1 MRTPPPPPILGE
13 PDRKEPMT
21 VGAWRAMPL
30 LPRNRL
36 RGDLLLL
43 LLLAVAAPAAPPTG
57 PRVTLPDAATYAYWV
72 RSAAGTVSTMPVT
85 TTGQKQITLPNT
97 AGIGDTLCVL
107 DKHTGNVATLTLA
120 ASGPQTLKVGDFKP
134 LAPASA
140 ASPAPPALGAGG
152 IAAPSPAPEEG
163 SGLAHL
169 LTAFFGLLVAAG
181 VVWVILRLIQSRGQP
196 LIVAARRMGVEV
208 PDPAAPDAEPDATP
222 AYVPPAPRPVEK
234 IPDEAGV
241 TPPPP
246 GLGAG
251 GRPPG
256 TAVGTLDAPQIVG
269 IQGLAAG
276 SSFAVP
282 PGEVTIGR
290 DGDNGI
296 VLAETTV
303 SRRHARLVR
312 DDAGTIT
319 LTDEGSAN
327 GVYVNGRRVSQVVL
341 APGDQIQ
348 IGDSYFRLEA

>member
-1 MRTPPPPPILGE
+1 
-13 PDRKEPMT
+13 
-21 VGAWRAMPL
+21 V
-30 LPRNRL
+30 
-36 RGDLLLL
+36 
-43 LLLAVAAPAAPPTG
+43 
-57 PRVTLPDAATYAYWV
+57 Y
-72 RSAAGTVSTMPVT
+72 
-85 TTGQKQITLPNT
+85 
-97 AGIGDTLCVL
+97 VL
-107 DKHTGNVATLTLA
+107 DKHTGDIATLTLA

-134 LAPASA
+134 LTPTSA
-140 ASPAPPALGAGG
+140 ASPAPPGSGAGG
-152 IAAPSPAPEEG
+152 TAAPSPAPEGG
-163 SGLAHL
+163 SGLARL
-169 LTAFFGLLVAAG
+169 LTGFFGLLVAAG
-181 VVWVILRLIQSRGQP
+181 VAWVILRLIRSRGQP
-196 LIVAARRMGVEV
+196 LIAAARRMGVDV
-208 PDPAAPDAEPDATP
+208 PDPAAPDAEPDAAP

-241 TPPPP
+241 SPPTPQVPSPR
-246 GLGAG
+246 ASG
-251 GRPPG
+251 G
-256 TAVGTLDAPQIVG
+256 TFDAPQIVG

-312 DDAGTIT
+312 DHAGTIT

-327 GVYVNGRRVSQVVL
+327 GVYVNGRRVSQAIL